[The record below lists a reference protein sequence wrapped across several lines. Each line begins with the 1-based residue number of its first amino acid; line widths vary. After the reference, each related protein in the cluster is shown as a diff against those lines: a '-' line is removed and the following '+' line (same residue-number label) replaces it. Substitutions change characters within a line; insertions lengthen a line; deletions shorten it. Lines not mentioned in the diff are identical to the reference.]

1 MTLMTAVMLMIEN
14 KDKVISQD
22 GGGVVCL
29 SKGINTDLVLKLKK
43 GTIMCV
49 RELLNHFCP

>member
-1 MTLMTAVMLMIEN
+1 MPLMTAVMLMIGN

-22 GGGVVCL
+22 GGVVCL
-29 SKGINTDLVLKLKK
+29 SKGINADLVLKLNK

-49 RELLNHFCP
+49 RELLRNHFCP

>member
-1 MTLMTAVMLMIEN
+1 MLMIEN

-43 GTIMCV
+43 STIMCV